1 MDRTRALQQAGEPA
15 GGGFPDPYA
24 VIRALRDRWKA
35 IVAIAAAVVLVTAGY
50 AFTATPVYTAAA
62 KIILDASIRQPFEDA
77 NSATRLSNDPFA
89 VDSQIAVISSASV
102 LRPVVE
108 AQGLVDDPE
117 FGDGGGGGLLK
128 TLLGGLLGS
137 PVPGPQEQEERI
149 TNSVR
154 ALGKALSVSR
164 QGATYV
170 INIAVNSQSPSKSVH
185 LANAIAQGYLAEQQ
199 RSARERADRL
209 SEQVDERLI
218 SLRER
223 LRETEQRVQQFK
235 AENQLQSTAEGT
247 LLVGQELDGLNTQL
261 VEARSALATA
271 DASYRE
277 IQRYLQRQVDPTALG
292 DVVSNPR
299 ITQLLEQY
307 ANAVRA
313 EASLSTDL
321 LPSHPTLQ
329 RAKAQVQRISSL
341 IRDELRAVGE
351 AKKVER
357 DVAQERV
364 ANLARQIDSLRTNS
378 DASEEQLIT
387 LRELETEAAATR
399 TVYENVLGRAKEL
412 GDLEQVTVPLARIIS
427 PAEPPEGP
435 SWPKKKI
442 LLVLAG
448 VLGLM
453 LGTGLVVSAEVW
465 RQVRAEFGPKL
476 RAGAPPV
483 PVPQSQPQA
492 QSAREVSGLPV
503 IGVLPAIDGLKP
515 RHLDQ
520 LDLKSS
526 ARLAYRILATDDI
539 SGLPAPA
546 ANFETAVSGLNTR
559 LLAGH
564 REGENM
570 AILCV
575 APHLGE
581 GLSLAAFSLALGA
594 AAEGLN
600 VLLVDANARDKGL
613 TRLLDDSASL
623 RTLTYSERIVSNRLF
638 DLSFLSLVSGAPK
651 HRPPELSEG
660 QLEEL
665 GEIAKGYD
673 LMFVDAGTIE
683 DARSLEPVSALCD
696 RVLVALGGPQ
706 DVHSRLSTLDPALRA
721 VAGTSP
727 ICVVQT
733 RVA

>member
-1 MDRTRALQQAGEPA
+1 MKEFQQAGEPE
-15 GGGFPDPYA
+15 GGGFPDPFA
-24 VIRALRDRWKA
+24 VIRALRDRWKVIA
-35 IVAIAAAVVLVTAGY
+35 AVAAAVVLATAVY

-62 KIILDASIRQPFEDA
+62 KIILDASSRQPFEDA

-108 AQGLVDDPE
+108 AQNLVDDPE
-117 FGDGGGGGLLK
+117 FGDGGGTGLLK
-128 TLLGGLLGS
+128 TLLGGLFGS
-137 PVPGPQEQEERI
+137 KEADPADGEARI
-149 TNSVR
+149 INAVR
-154 ALGKALSVSR
+154 ALGKAVNVSR

-170 INIAVNSQSPSKSVH
+170 INIAVRSESPSKAVR
-185 LANAIAQGYLAEQQ
+185 LANAIAQGYLSEQQ
-199 RSARERADRL
+199 RSSRQRADRL

-223 LRETEQRVQQFK
+223 LRETEQRVQRFK

-247 LLVGQELDGLNTQL
+247 LLVGQELDGLNAQL

-329 RAKAQVQRISSL
+329 RARAQVRRITDL

-357 DVAQERV
+357 DVAEERV
-364 ANLARQIDSLRTNS
+364 ANLTRQIDRLRSNS
-378 DASEEQLIT
+378 DAGEEQLIT

-399 TVYENVLGRAKEL
+399 AVYENVLSRAKEL
-412 GDLEQVTVPLARIIS
+412 GDLEQVTAPLARIIS
-427 PAEPPEGP
+427 PAELPEGP

-442 LLVLAG
+442 LLALAG

-453 LGTGLVVSAEVW
+453 LGTGLVASLEVW
-465 RQVRAEFGPKL
+465 RQLRAEFGPKL
-476 RAGAPPV
+476 QAAAPAAPA
-483 PVPQSQPQA
+483 PRPQA
-492 QSAREVSGLPV
+492 QTSREVAGLPV
-503 IGVLPAIDGLKP
+503 IGALPAIDGLKP

-539 SGLPAPA
+539 RGLPAPA
-546 ANFETAVSGLNTR
+546 ANFETAVAALNTR
-559 LLAGH
+559 LLAGR
-564 REGENM
+564 REGESM
-570 AILCV
+570 AILGV
-575 APHLGE
+575 EPHLGE
-581 GLSLAAFSLALGA
+581 GLSLTAFSLALGA
-594 AAEGLN
+594 AAEGLK

-613 TRLLDDSASL
+613 TRLLDDNASL

-651 HRPPELSEG
+651 HRPPELTEE

-665 GEIAKGYD
+665 RDIAGGYD
-673 LMFVDAGTIE
+673 LMFVDAGTLD

-696 RVLVALGGPQ
+696 RVLVTLGGPQ
-706 DVHSRLSTLDPALRA
+706 DVYSRLSTLDPVLREI
-721 VAGTSP
+721 AGANPVS
-727 ICVVQT
+727 VVQT
-733 RVA
+733 RIS